1 MLGAFRKASKQ
12 AAGRRRPQPTQASV
26 MPELPEVETTR
37 RGIAPEL
44 SGHTVSGVVV
54 RNGRLRQPVPPEL
67 AELLTGLTLDTVERR
82 AKYLLFRFPTGSL
95 LVHLGMS
102 GNLRIVPAALAP
114 EKHDHLDIVFCPR
127 ALRLRD
133 PRRFGLAL
141 WQSGE
146 APHPLI
152 AGLGVEPLG
161 DRFDGAWLHA
171 ATRGRKTPVKL
182 FIMDGS
188 QLVGVGN
195 IYASESLFRAG
206 IDPTTPV
213 GELGPKRCARL
224 VTCIRETLQDALA
237 AGGSTL
243 RDFVGSS
250 GMPGYFQQQYFVYGR
265 DGEPCRKCATPIR
278 KRIMGQRATFYCS
291 RCQR

>member
-1 MLGAFRKASKQ
+1 
-12 AAGRRRPQPTQASV
+12 

-44 SGHTVSGVVV
+44 TGLVATGAVI
-54 RNGRLRQPVPPEL
+54 RNGRLLHPVPADL
-67 AELLTGLTLDTVERR
+67 ADLLAGHPLVAVERR
-82 AKYLLFRFPTGSL
+82 AKYLLLRFPTGSL
-95 LVHLGMS
+95 VVHLGMS
-102 GNLRIVPAALAP
+102 GSLRIVPADLPP
-114 EKHDHLDIVFCPR
+114 EKHDHLDIVFAPR

-133 PRRFGLAL
+133 PRRFGLVV
-141 WQSGE
+141 WQPGE
-146 APHPLI
+146 APHPLL
-152 AGLGVEPLG
+152 ASLGIEPL
-161 DRFDGAWLHA
+161 DDAFDGPWLHKA
-171 ATRGRKTPVKL
+171 SRGRRTPVKL

-188 QLVGVGN
+188 VVVGIGN

-224 VTCIRETLQDALA
+224 VACIRETLADALA

-243 RDFVGSS
+243 RDFVGSN
-250 GMPGYFQQQYFVYGR
+250 GAPGYFQQQYFVYGR
-265 DGEPCRKCATPIR
+265 DGEACRHCATPIR
-278 KRIMGQRATFYCS
+278 KRIMGQRATFYCP